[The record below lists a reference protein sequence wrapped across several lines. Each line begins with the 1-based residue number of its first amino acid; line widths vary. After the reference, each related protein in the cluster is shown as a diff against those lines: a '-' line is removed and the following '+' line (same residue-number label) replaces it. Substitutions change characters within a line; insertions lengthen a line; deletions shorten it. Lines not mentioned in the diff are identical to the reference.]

1 MGAVTTRVSSFG
13 RVNTTFYSL
22 LKFLNEK
29 DGENLE
35 VCDFGCLDGLHTLP
49 FLKKGYLVDAFDM
62 NEIYLYGGHIQ
73 MPIINEDGQVV
84 LQRRTMYGAEDR
96 INIEGLHDG
105 VRLYNKSIFECCNRQ
120 YDVVYSKRGL
130 SRKEYSHIP
139 MKRKIEKLKSL
150 VKDDGI
156 MYLEYLMWLDDK
168 NTDNLNPNQYLKQCE
183 MEPYFREGWEILSL
197 VEDRNCIVEDPHI
210 GNPTF
215 HKHRVGMIKVRKE
228 KNYKKEHFNITIK
241 V

>member
-35 VCDFGCLDGLHTLP
+35 VCDFGCLDGLHTIP

-73 MPIINEDGQVV
+73 MPIIYEDGQVV

-96 INIEGLHDG
+96 INIEGLHDR

-139 MKRKIEKLKSL
+139 IKRKIEKLKSL

-183 MEPYFREGWEILSL
+183 ME
-197 VEDRNCIVEDPHI
+197 
-210 GNPTF
+210 T
-215 HKHRVGMIKVRKE
+215 
-228 KNYKKEHFNITIK
+228 
-241 V
+241 